1 LTADNRQVVRGQVI
15 SLAVAIA
22 IALLGGP
29 ISAQTA
35 ADPKI
40 EAGWEAIR
48 QRDGATA
55 ATIFYEALRR
65 YPNEAALHYGAAAA
79 AHLLGRDTD
88 AVVSLRRALV
98 LNPKLTPASDLL
110 GLIQYEQGEL
120 DAAIAT
126 DERAL
131 AGVTGR
137 DAMRVRLEE
146 WRKEATVHSKL
157 VERNGARFSLIFD
170 GQADQALAT
179 RASAVLDRAFWTIS
193 QKIGAYPSNRV
204 IVILYTEQQYR
215 DIAQAPPWSAGA
227 FDGKIRIPVKG
238 VQQKLDDFD
247 RALTHELT
255 HAIVHGLAPR
265 GVPAWLHEG
274 LAGYF
279 EPRDP
284 VLAQR
289 HLQQM
294 GIVIPLAALA
304 DGFGR
309 FKAVQATIAYE
320 ESLFTVDYLMHL
332 ANGRMAVLLQALG
345 SGQSFDASMGQLG
358 IHAADFEAQVARRL
372 RP

>member
-1 LTADNRQVVRGQVI
+1 M
-15 SLAVAIA
+15 AIA
-22 IALLGGP
+22 IALLSGFL
-29 ISAQTA
+29 SAQTA
-35 ADPKI
+35 ADKRV

-55 ATIFYEALRR
+55 ATIFYELLRR

-88 AVVSLRRALV
+88 AIASLTRALA
-98 LNPKLTPASDLL
+98 LNPKLVPASELL
-110 GLIQYEQGEL
+110 GLIQYEQGDL
-120 DAAIAT
+120 NAAIAT
-126 DERAL
+126 YDRAL
-131 AGVTGR
+131 AGVTSK
-137 DAMRVRLEE
+137 DAMSVRLEE
-146 WRKEATVHSKL
+146 WRKEATVHAKL
-157 VERNGARFSLIFD
+157 VERNGGRFSLIFD
-170 GQADQALAT
+170 GRADQALAT

-193 QKIGAYPSNRV
+193 QKIGAYPSSRV
-204 IVILYTEQQYR
+204 SVILYTEQQYR

-274 LAGYF
+274 LACYF

-284 VLAQR
+284 ALAQR
-289 HLQQM
+289 HIQQL
-294 GIVIPLAALA
+294 GVVIPLAALEGGFSRFNA
-304 DGFGR
+304 D
-309 FKAVQATIAYE
+309 QAALAYE

-332 ANGRMAVLLQALG
+332 ANGRMSVLLQALG
-345 SGQSFDASMGQLG
+345 GGQSFDASMGQLG
-358 IHAADFEAQVARRL
+358 MRAADFEAQVARRL
-372 RP
+372 RH